1 MIVTGAGAACIAPT
15 QVNALQRF
23 PSMAITRRDFGRLAA
38 VASAA
43 TALHSSALL
52 AQSKPDSKFGGVQIG
67 VITPYSYHNL
77 PNDAESLLKF
87 MVADNINATEIQSPP
102 VEEWAGAPKSLPMGM
117 PRPAGP
123 ATGQQVGV
131 ERQRPQLTPEQI
143 AAQKAHL
150 AAMTQWRLSVP
161 MSKFEAFRKMYNS
174 AGVSIYGFKL
184 GLTMEMPDAEFDYA
198 FKVCKSLGANQLTME
213 MPDGNTALTKKV
225 GDFAAKHK
233 VWVGYHA
240 HLQATPHT
248 WDEAMSQSPY
258 NGINLD
264 IGHYTAAGNHDQ
276 LDFLRKNHARITS
289 MHMKDRKYPEN
300 GGQNMPWGQGD
311 TPIKE
316 ALQLMKKEGYKFPAT
331 IELEYAPPA
340 GSGSEQEILKCLA
353 YAKAALA

>member
-1 MIVTGAGAACIAPT
+1 MP
-15 QVNALQRF
+15 
-23 PSMAITRRDFGRLAA
+23 ITRRDFGRLAVA
-38 VASAA
+38 ASAT
-43 TALHSSALL
+43 TALYSSSLF
-52 AQSKPDSKFGGVQIG
+52 AQTKPNSKFGGVQIG

-87 MVADNINATEIQSPP
+87 MVADNINATEMQCPP
-102 VEEWAGAPKSLPMGM
+102 IEEWAGAPKTP
-117 PRPAGP
+117 PFRPAGP
-123 ATGQQVGV
+123 PTGQQVGV
-131 ERQRPQLTPEQI
+131 ERQRPQMTPEQV

-150 AAMTQWRLSVP
+150 AAMTQWRLSAP
-161 MSKFEAFRKMYNS
+161 MSKFQAFGKMYKD
-174 AGVSIYGFKL
+174 AGVTIYGFKL

-198 FKVCKSLGANQLTME
+198 FNVCKALGANELTME
-213 MPDGNTALTKKV
+213 MPDGNTTLTKKI

-240 HLQATPHT
+240 HLQATAST

-276 LDFLRKNHARITS
+276 LEFIRKNHARITS

-331 IELEYAPPA
+331 IELEYAPPT
-340 GSGSEQEILKCLA
+340 GSDSEKEIAKCLA

>member
-1 MIVTGAGAACIAPT
+1 M
-15 QVNALQRF
+15 
-23 PSMAITRRDFGRLAA
+23 SITRRDFGRLAVA
-38 VASAA
+38 ASAS
-43 TALHSSALL
+43 TALHSSALF
-52 AQSKPDSKFGGVQIG
+52 AQTRPNSKFGGVQIG
-67 VITPYSYHNL
+67 VITPYSYHGL
-77 PNDAESLLKF
+77 PNDGESLLKF
-87 MVADNINATEIQSPP
+87 MVADNINATEMQCPP
-102 VEEWAGAPKSLPMGM
+102 IEEWAGAPKALPF
-117 PRPAGP
+117 RPAGP
-123 ATGQQVGV
+123 PTGQQVGA
-131 ERQRPQLTPEQI
+131 ERQRPQMTPEQI

-150 AAMTQWRLSVP
+150 AAMTQWRLAAP
-161 MSKFEAFRKMYNS
+161 MSKFQAFGKMYKD

-198 FKVCKSLGANQLTME
+198 FNVCKALGANELTME
-213 MPDGNTALTKKV
+213 MPDGNTALTKKI

-240 HLQATPHT
+240 HLQANAST

-276 LDFLRKNHARITS
+276 LDFIRKNHARITS

-340 GSGSEQEILKCLA
+340 GSDSEKEIVKCLA

>member
-1 MIVTGAGAACIAPT
+1 MP
-15 QVNALQRF
+15 L
-23 PSMAITRRDFGRLAA
+23 TRRDFGRLAA
-38 VASAA
+38 GASAVA
-43 TALHSSALL
+43 ALRSAALF
-52 AQSKPDSKFGGVQIG
+52 AQGKPNSRFSGVQIG
-67 VITPYSYHNL
+67 VITPYSYHGL

-87 MVADNINATEIQSPP
+87 MVADNISATEIQCPP
-102 VEEWAGAPKSLPMGM
+102 VEEWAGAPKSPAMGM
-117 PRPAGP
+117 PRPAAP
-123 ATGQQVGV
+123 PTGAPVGV
-131 ERQRPQLTPEQI
+131 ERQRPQLTPEQV

-150 AAMTQWRLSVP
+150 AAMTEWRLSAP
-161 MSKFEAFRKMYNS
+161 MSKFEAFRKMYNN

-198 FKVCKSLGANQLTME
+198 FKVCKALGANELTME
-213 MPDGNTALTKKV
+213 MPDGNTALTKKI

-240 HLQATPHT
+240 HLQATPKT
-248 WDEAMSQSPY
+248 WDEAMSQSPF

-264 IGHYTAAGNHDQ
+264 IGHYTAAGNHD
-276 LDFLRKNHARITS
+276 LLEFLRKNHARITS

-316 ALQLMKKEGYKFPAT
+316 ALQLMKQERYKFPAT

-340 GSGSEQEILKCLA
+340 GSDSEKEIAKCLA